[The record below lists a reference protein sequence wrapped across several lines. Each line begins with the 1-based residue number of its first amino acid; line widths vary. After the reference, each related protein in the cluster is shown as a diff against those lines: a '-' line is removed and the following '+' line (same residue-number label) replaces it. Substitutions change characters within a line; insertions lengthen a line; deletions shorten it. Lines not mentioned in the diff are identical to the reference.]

1 MRMSDVKKSFRSL
14 SLKYHPDKNKDEN
27 AEKIFRNIVAVVDV
41 GVVDNVADGIVA
53 VVEGIVAS
61 DPPVVHMEQVDQTAA
76 ALNEVG

>member
-1 MRMSDVKKSFRSL
+1 MKSVGMNLRLLQDDYQLAVVEIVAVVDVVAVV
-14 SLKYHPDKNKDEN
+14 E
-27 AEKIFRNIVAVVDV
+27 IVAVVDV